1 MGTRAV
7 HEKQTSGP
15 IKIGTTL
22 PLTGSLRAF
31 GTSLLDGYK
40 QAIDEVNNAGG
51 LEVGG
56 TRHEVNLV
64 VQDNASDGDKASSD
78 ARDLVLNHGVIA
90 LLGPATPPLSIPVSS
105 VGEQLQVPTL
115 ITITPVEAW
124 EGGNS
129 DGWKWSWDVF
139 FDEKQM
145 TTTQFRTA
153 DLVPTN
159 KKVAL
164 FTDTE
169 QDGITMGSLW
179 TFTAPEFGYE
189 IVYHAQFPVG
199 NTNFSSQVAEAKA
212 ADAEIVIAQIVPPDG
227 VTLLRE
233 MKAQAYDPPL
243 IFLEKAGDTG
253 GYPELAGGVL
263 AANWFAEGMGLP
275 QEQSFIDKYKA
286 QLGGVNS
293 SLGTIVC
300 GYTIARILLESI
312 RKAGSTDASAVNAA
326 IGEASGTYPAG
337 TVTFNS
343 SHAAILPAV
352 QTQWQG
358 SDMVLVLNADGTAAN
373 AVLTKIRA

>member
-253 GYPELAGGVL
+253 GYPELAGGVPGR
-263 AANWFAEGMGLP
+263 E
-275 QEQSFIDKYKA
+275 
-286 QLGGVNS
+286 
-293 SLGTIVC
+293 
-300 GYTIARILLESI
+300 
-312 RKAGSTDASAVNAA
+312 
-326 IGEASGTYPAG
+326 
-337 TVTFNS
+337 
-343 SHAAILPAV
+343 
-352 QTQWQG
+352 
-358 SDMVLVLNADGTAAN
+358 LV
-373 AVLTKIRA
+373 R